1 MSKSKTSKFLKAK
14 PLVSALKP
22 IVSHTSSGSKRSKSD
37 KSTTSLDKFDTE
49 AKEVESAI
57 QKSFGSSTTEY
68 KRREGA
74 SHRLNAVA
82 AHWTDGDAKKLVL
95 SLASRYGHRVNLKIS
110 NEDFKKPLA
119 VLITSPRNSRCNT
132 AKLSQ
137 LDWQRGWWTDDSF
150 GMHYLHVYHKDG
162 ETIHRVYCKHCE
174 QPRIEQRRGK
184 LYWLFCK

>member
-1 MSKSKTSKFLKAK
+1 MPKSKNNKSLKGK
-14 PLVSALKP
+14 PLGLKQ
-22 IVSHTSSGSKRSKSD
+22 VKQSGGGYSKGE
-37 KSTTSLDKFDTE
+37 TLPPTGPDKFDTE
-49 AKEVESAI
+49 AQEVESVI
-57 QKSFGSSTTEY
+57 QKSFGPSTTEY

-74 SHRLNAVA
+74 SYRLSAVA

-95 SLASRYGHRVNLKIS
+95 SLAKRYGHRVNLKIS
-110 NEDFKKPLA
+110 NEDLLRPLA
-119 VLITSPRNSRCNT
+119 VLISSPRNSRCNT

-162 ETIHRVYCKHCE
+162 ETIHRVYCRHCE
-174 QPRIEQRRGK
+174 QPRIEQKNGK